1 MACIPGSTYSS
12 TSAAM
17 MRLWGPVPFSAAKSI
32 PLSAASFFANG
43 LAKILSPAGK
53 QAQNIVIVL
62 KPARRAHGP
71 EGRAGAAG
79 AGAEESKSSHCEP
92 VALPYVFRYLTNELA
107 GMNIRITLKMD
118 NWAAEA

>member
-1 MACIPGSTYSS
+1 
-12 TSAAM
+12 M

-79 AGAEESKSSHCEP
+79 AAAGAGGGGGRVVICSESWAGVNC
-92 VALPYVFRYLTNELA
+92 FRDGEC
-107 GMNIRITLKMD
+107 
-118 NWAAEA
+118 

>member
-1 MACIPGSTYSS
+1 
-12 TSAAM
+12 

-53 QAQNIVIVL
+53 RAQNIVIVL

-79 AGAEESKSSHCEP
+79 AAAGAGGGGGGGAAAGAGVGAASSSGAC
-92 VALPYVFRYLTNELA
+92 
-107 GMNIRITLKMD
+107 ITHQSQQRS
-118 NWAAEA
+118 